1 MVTEATRFNVFE
13 ICLKFKAL
21 GPLRSSML
29 RSSMVAGCN
38 YFILWFQ
45 DLGNDQAI
53 WVWQPSCEML
63 GKVGLK
69 RQVQLRRM
77 DTELD
82 IWLMVSTLFPFIY
95 PARFFQGSG
104 Y

>member
-1 MVTEATRFNVFE
+1 MNLIVT
-13 ICLKFKAL
+13 
-21 GPLRSSML
+21 
-29 RSSMVAGCN
+29 MVAGCN
-38 YFILWFQ
+38 YFIVWFQ

-82 IWLMVSTLFPFIY
+82 IWLMVSPLFPFIY
-95 PARFFQGSG
+95 PTGFFQGSG

>member
-1 MVTEATRFNVFE
+1 
-13 ICLKFKAL
+13 
-21 GPLRSSML
+21 ML

-82 IWLMVSTLFPFIY
+82 IWLMVSNLLVIPSWDDDPYSPFFVWFETTDQIWC
-95 PARFFQGSG
+95 AS
-104 Y
+104 